1 MACAAA
7 VAGAEETA
15 LLFRRPAPSSIAGRG
30 RLAVSRRARH
40 RNLRTSVQPPQKS
53 TPSANYRNRVNI
65 QRDRSGASSDDEHQQ
80 KSEDENVLPNIQL
93 EDLVGMIQNTEKNI
107 LLLNQAR
114 LHALER
120 ADKILKEKEA
130 LQQKINILEIKLSET
145 SAQSDLS
152 GKGKSDAGAQDFDVL
167 QEENMLLKDDINF
180 LKEKLIEINETEESL
195 FKLEKERAL
204 LDASLRELECAFIA
218 AQSDMLKLGPM
229 KHDAW
234 WEKVENLEELLES
247 TANQVE
253 HAALILDDY
262 HDFQD
267 KIDRLE
273 ASLGETNIS
282 EFCLYFVDLLKKKV
296 KTIEERFQ
304 ACNREMHSQIE
315 LYEHS
320 IVEFHDTLS
329 KLIKESE
336 KKSME
341 HYAEGMPSEFWSR
354 IYLLID
360 GWSLEKKISDSDAR
374 ILREMAWKR
383 DNRLREA
390 YLSSRGMAERELI
403 DNFLKMALPETSSG
417 LHIVH
422 IAAEMAPVAKVGGL
436 ADVISGLGKAL
447 QKKGHLVEII
457 LPKYDCMQHN
467 QINNLK
473 VLDVAVQSYF
483 EGNTFANKIWTG
495 TVEGLP
501 VYFIEPQHPGKF
513 FWRAQYY
520 GEHDDFKRFSY
531 FSRVALEFLYQS
543 GKKVDIIHCHDW
555 QTAFVAPL
563 YWDVYANLGFNS
575 ARICFT
581 CHNFEY
587 QGTAPAQDLA
597 YCGLDVEHLDRP
609 DRMRDNSHGRINVVK
624 GAIVY
629 SNIVTTVSP
638 TYAQEVRSEG
648 GRGLQDTLK
657 IHSKKFVGILN
668 GIDTD
673 TWNPSTDRFLKVQY
687 NANDLYGKPANK
699 AALRKQ
705 LKLSSEHTS
714 QPLVGCIT
722 RLVPQKGVHLIRHAI
737 YKTAELGGQFVLLG
751 SSPVPNI
758 QREFEGIADQ
768 FQNNNNIR
776 LILKYDDALS
786 HMIFAASD
794 MFIVPSMFEPCGL
807 TQMIAMRYG
816 SVPIVRKTGGLNDSV
831 FDFDD
836 ETIPMELRNGFTYLK
851 ADEQGFDSAL
861 ERAFNYYHR
870 KPEVWKQLVQKD
882 MKIDFSW
889 DTSASQYED
898 IYQRAA
904 ARARAAT

>member
-7 VAGAEETA
+7 AGAEATA
-15 LLFRRPAPSSIAGRG
+15 LLFRRPALSSIAGSS

-40 RNLRTSVQPPQKS
+40 RNLRTGAQSPQKS
-53 TPSANYRNRVNI
+53 TPSANYRNKVNI
-65 QRDRSGASSDDEHQQ
+65 QRDRAGASSDDEHQK
-80 KSEDENVLPNIQL
+80 KSEDENSLPNIQL

-114 LHALER
+114 VHALER

-130 LQQKINILEIKLSET
+130 LQQKINTLEIKLSET
-145 SAQSDLS
+145 GAQSELS
-152 GKGKSDAGAQDFDVL
+152 SEGKSDAEAQEFDVL
-167 QEENMLLKDDINF
+167 KEENTLLKDDINF
-180 LKEKLIEINETEESL
+180 LKAKLVEITEIEESL

-204 LDASLRELECAFIA
+204 LDASLRDLECAFIA

-229 KHDAW
+229 QHDAW

-267 KIDRLE
+267 KIDKLE
-273 ASLGETNIS
+273 VSLGATNIS
-282 EFCLYFVDLLKKKV
+282 EFCLYFVDLLKKRV

-304 ACNREMHSQIE
+304 ACNHEMHSQIE

-360 GWSLEKKISDSDAR
+360 GWSLEKKISNSDAN

-403 DNFLKMALPETSSG
+403 DSFLKMALPGTSSG

-447 QKKGHLVEII
+447 KKKRHLVEII

-473 VLDVAVQSYF
+473 VLDVVVQSYF

-531 FSRVALEFLYQS
+531 FSRVALEFLYKS

-563 YWDVYANLGFNS
+563 YWDVYANMGVNS

-657 IHSKKFVGILN
+657 MHSKKFVGILN

-673 TWNPSTDRFLKVQY
+673 TWNPSTDKFLKVQY
-687 NANDLYGKPANK
+687 SANDLYGKSTNK

-758 QREFEGIADQ
+758 QREFEGIAEQ

-836 ETIPMELRNGFTYLK
+836 ETIPMELRNGFTFLK
-851 ADEQGFDSAL
+851 ADEQGFDSAM

-870 KPEVWKQLVQKD
+870 KPEAWKQLVQKD